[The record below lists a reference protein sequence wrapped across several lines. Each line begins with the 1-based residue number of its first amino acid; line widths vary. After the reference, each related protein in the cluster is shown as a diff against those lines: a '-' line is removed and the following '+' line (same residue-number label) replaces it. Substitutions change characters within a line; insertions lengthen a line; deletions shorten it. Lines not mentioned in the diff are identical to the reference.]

1 MAAPPARTGPAL
13 PGPGHAPHP
22 PLSRQAPLAAQTVSR
37 QPPQVIRVTSVAT
50 PPGGGRALTS
60 EIPVIPA
67 SSELKTRS
75 RAATVSSHTR
85 WVRAAGLLS
94 SGLLRPL
101 QASHPRG
108 SFLPRVSAE
117 EAGAEEG
124 AGAVGGRR
132 NNFGRGRDQLDT
144 RTAPVLGLFWEE
156 NVERVGG
163 KLAIAG

>member
-108 SFLPRVSAE
+108 SFLPR
-117 EAGAEEG
+117 
-124 AGAVGGRR
+124 
-132 NNFGRGRDQLDT
+132 T
-144 RTAPVLGLFWEE
+144 
-156 NVERVGG
+156 
-163 KLAIAG
+163 